1 MTCYICNPG
10 EWEKYEYDFASLE
23 FKWSHCENLTE
34 IIHIIKNYLNCKDRI
49 IAVINER
56 HKLDCLKPKLKLKK
70 RQRTDTEETDEDYQP
85 PSKISK
91 CSKGLKSK
99 DSNVAKN
106 TRSRDQEVTTDSDDD
121 DEECC
126 PTEKEINLLVHIL
139 TGGTSP
145 REGNRKPKA
154 KECKW
159 ADAVRN
165 GLHITN
171 YQYTALERLSGAINE
186 IMAIN
191 NMVGMSAIKLQ
202 FMALLKFLTNVDKK
216 RDNSFL
222 MHMVIS
228 GPPGHGKTAIAQ
240 LLGKAFKQSGLLKN
254 DTFITARRADLIGAY
269 CGHTAKNTTAMFN
282 KARGGVIFIDEV
294 YSLGN
299 KEKSDTF
306 TKECIDTINQLLS
319 ERTDTLC
326 IVAGY
331 DKEIHDNFFAYN
343 KGLERRFP
351 WRFTIEEYG
360 PVELLAI
367 FKKMVLEMNWTIAPD
382 AITEKD
388 FNTKELFINAG
399 GDVANLI
406 TNCIIA
412 HYHLNFLSQEPQME
426 LTREDVEKGLSDFK
440 ENKEKSKNKLRDDS
454 PPPGMYT

>member
-1 MTCYICNPG
+1 MPACYICNPAK
-10 EWEKYEYDFASLE
+10 WENYAYDFAPLE
-23 FKWSHCENLTE
+23 FKWSHCDNLAE
-34 IIHIIKNYLNCKDRI
+34 IIHIIKDYIKCKDRI
-49 IAVINER
+49 IAVINDR
-56 HKLDCLKPKLKLKK
+56 HKLDCLKPKLKIKK

-85 PSKISK
+85 PPV
-91 CSKGLKSK
+91 KSK
-99 DSNVAKN
+99 KP
-106 TRSRDQEVTTDSDDD
+106 RRIEIEQEEITESDEDG
-121 DEECC
+121 CC
-126 PTEKEINLLVHIL
+126 PTEKEISLLVHIL
-139 TGGTSP
+139 TGGNSS
-145 REGNRKPKA
+145 RDGGKKPKE

-159 ADAVRN
+159 AEAVRN
-165 GLHITN
+165 GLNITN
-171 YQYTALERLSGAINE
+171 YQYTALERLAGALNE

-191 NMVGMSAIKLQ
+191 NMVGMTAIKLQ
-202 FMALLKFLTNVDKK
+202 FMALLKFLTNVDKN

-299 KEKSDTF
+299 KEQSDVF

-331 DKEIHDNFFAYN
+331 DKEIHDSFFAYN

-351 WRFTIEEYG
+351 WRFTIDEYG
-360 PVELLAI
+360 PAELLAI
-367 FKKMVLEMNWTIAPD
+367 FQKMVLEMNWTIAPD

-388 FNTKELFINAG
+388 FSTKELFANAG

-412 HYHLNFLSQEPQME
+412 HYHLNFLAQEPKME
-426 LTREDVEKGLSDFK
+426 LNREDVEKGLADFL
-440 ENKEKSKNKLRDDS
+440 ENKAKAKNKSKSDS
-454 PPPGMYT
+454 APPPGMYS

>member
-1 MTCYICNPG
+1 MPTCYICNPAK
-10 EWEKYEYDFASLE
+10 WENYSYDFTPLE
-23 FKWSHCENLTE
+23 FKWSHCDNLTE
-34 IIHIIKNYLNCKDRI
+34 IIHIIKDYIKCKERI
-49 IAVINER
+49 IAVINDR
-56 HKLDCLKPKLKLKK
+56 HKLDCLKPKLKIKK

-85 PSKISK
+85 PPT
-91 CSKGLKSK
+91 KSK
-99 DSNVAKN
+99 KP
-106 TRSRDQEVTTDSDDD
+106 RRIEIEQEEITESDEDG
-121 DEECC
+121 CC

-139 TGGTSP
+139 TGGNSSRGGDT
-145 REGNRKPKA
+145 GKKPKE

-159 ADAVRN
+159 AEAVRN
-165 GLHITN
+165 GLNITN
-171 YQYTALERLSGAINE
+171 YQYTALERLAGAINE
-186 IMAIN
+186 IMSIN
-191 NMVGMSAIKLQ
+191 NMVGMTAIKLQ
-202 FMALLKFLTNVDKK
+202 FMALLKFLTNVDKT

-299 KEKSDTF
+299 KEQSDVF

-331 DKEIHDNFFAYN
+331 DKEIHDSFFAYN

-351 WRFTIEEYG
+351 WRFTIDEYG
-360 PVELLAI
+360 PAELLAI
-367 FKKMVLEMNWTIAPD
+367 FRKMVLEMNWTIAPD

-388 FNTKELFINAG
+388 FSKKELFANAG

-406 TNCIIA
+406 TNCIIS
-412 HYHLNFLSQEPQME
+412 HYHLNFLCQEPKME
-426 LTREDVEKGLSDFK
+426 LNREDVERGLSEFT
-440 ENKEKSKNKLRDDS
+440 ENKEKSKNKSKSDS
-454 PPPGMYT
+454 APPPGMYT